1 MLTVAQMRG
10 VQSVTGLTM
19 QYQGS
24 LASRWA
30 DAVGRLQGSR
40 ADLGRIMIVVEDG
53 CRRDAINDKAGRAH
67 GE

>member
-1 MLTVAQMRG
+1 
-10 VQSVTGLTM
+10 M

-24 LASRWA
+24 FDSRWA

>member
-1 MLTVAQMRG
+1 MRTVAQMRG

-24 LASRWA
+24 FDSRWA

>member
-1 MLTVAQMRG
+1 MLTMAQMRD

-24 LASRWA
+24 FDSRWA
-30 DAVGRLQGSR
+30 DAVGRLQGSKT
-40 ADLGRIMIVVEDG
+40 DLGRIMIVVEGG
-53 CRRDAINDKAGRAH
+53 CQRDAMNDKAGRAH

>member
-1 MLTVAQMRG
+1 MLTAAQMRD
-10 VQSVTGLTM
+10 VQSVTGLSM

-24 LASRWA
+24 FDSRWA

-40 ADLGRIMIVVEDG
+40 ADLGRIRIVGEDG
-53 CRRDAINDKAGRAH
+53 CRRGAMDGKAGRAH